1 LADAGAPHVQLDVPF
16 FGMILNEGLMGPK
29 DLSAMVAGCFEGVD
43 GVTRGMHICNG
54 NFKGRPISPIVRNA
68 SWVRLLQE
76 LDGVIDIATL
86 ECSYFAEYLEREAF
100 ADMPQSMELAA
111 EIVDEASYG
120 IESVK
125 KIRDRAADWAR
136 VVGEERLWISPSC
149 GFGRHP
155 ARSRPVLSAKMEHM
169 VQAAAS
175 F

>member
-1 LADAGAPHVQLDVPF
+1 
-16 FGMILNEGLMGPK
+16 
-29 DLSAMVAGCFEGVD
+29 MVAGCFEGVD

-68 SWVRLLQE
+68 SWVPLLQE

-100 ADMPQSMELAA
+100 ADMPQSMQLAA
-111 EIVDEASYG
+111 GIVDEASYG
-120 IESVK
+120 MRRS
-125 KIRDRAADWAR
+125 RRTRPRCRLGAGG
-136 VVGEERLWISPSC
+136 GEERLWISPSC

-155 ARSRPVLSAKMEHM
+155 ARSRRPSAKMEHM
-169 VQAAAS
+169 AEAAAS